1 MWVFY
6 FCTMFY
12 EEIITFLTS
21 KGLSA
26 LVSKGLAAFII
37 TASISLI
44 VIVINF
50 ITRKIILSFF
60 KRIAKSTSSSFD
72 DLLIKNKVPRLLSYI
87 PSLFFLFWII
97 PSYSNTLYL
106 LIEAFTVILFILTVR
121 AVLNTVKD
129 YFKSTDSLKHIPV
142 DSYIQV
148 VMIFMWFV
156 GIVLILSILTG
167 REVGTFLASIGALSA
182 IIILVFRDTILG
194 FVSSIQITVND
205 TVRIGDWITMKG
217 SNADGNVIEVN
228 LSTVKVQNFDN
239 TITTIPTYKL
249 VSDSFI
255 NWRGMDESDGRR
267 IKRSLLIKPSS
278 IKFLDDEEIESLKKI
293 HLLSDYIK
301 KIHKE
306 IKSHN
311 SSNQVDKSMLIN
323 GRNLTNLGI
332 FREYVQRYLKEHPD
346 TNDNLTMMCRQLQPT
361 AQGIPIQIYA
371 FSKDKEWTK
380 YEALTSDIFDHL
392 LSSVKYFNLECFEL
406 NQFPVQ

>member
-1 MWVFY
+1 
-6 FCTMFY
+6 MFY

-21 KGLSA
+21 KGLSEV
-26 LVSKGLAAFII
+26 VSQGLATLII
-37 TASISLI
+37 IASISLV

-50 ITRKIILSFF
+50 ITKKIILSFF

-72 DLLIKNKVPRLLSYI
+72 DLLIKNKVPGLLSYI

-121 AVLNTVKD
+121 AILNTVKD
-129 YFKSTDSLKHIPV
+129 YFKSSDSLKHIPV

-148 VMIFMWFV
+148 IMIFIWFV
-156 GIVLILSILTG
+156 GIILILSILTG
-167 REVGTFLASIGALSA
+167 REVGTFLASLGALSA

-217 SNADGNVIEVN
+217 SNADGTVIEVN

-255 NWRGMDESDGRR
+255 NWRGMSESDGRR

-301 KIHKE
+301 KVHKE

-406 NQFPVQ
+406 NQFPAQ

>member
-1 MWVFY
+1 
-6 FCTMFY
+6 MFY

-21 KGLSA
+21 KGLSEV
-26 LVSKGLAAFII
+26 VSQGLATLII
-37 TASISLI
+37 VASISLV

-50 ITRKIILSFF
+50 TTKKIILSFF

-72 DLLIKNKVPRLLSYI
+72 DLLIKNKVPGLLSYI

-97 PSYSNTLYL
+97 PTYSNTLYL

-121 AVLNTVKD
+121 AILNTVKD
-129 YFKSTDSLKHIPV
+129 YFKSSDSLKHIPV

-148 VMIFMWFV
+148 IMIFIWFV
-156 GIVLILSILTG
+156 GIILILSVLTG
-167 REVGTFLASIGALSA
+167 REVGTFLASLGALSA

-255 NWRGMDESDGRR
+255 NWRGMSESDGRR

-306 IKSHN
+306 IKSYN

-332 FREYVQRYLKEHPD
+332 FREYIQRYLKEHPD

>member
-1 MWVFY
+1 
-6 FCTMFY
+6 MFY

-87 PSLFFLFWII
+87 PALFFLFWII

>member
-1 MWVFY
+1 
-6 FCTMFY
+6 MFY

-21 KGLSA
+21 KGLSEV
-26 LVSKGLAAFII
+26 VSQGLATLII
-37 TASISLI
+37 VVSISLV

-50 ITRKIILSFF
+50 ITKKIILSFF
-60 KRIAKSTSSSFD
+60 KRIARSTSSSFD
-72 DLLIKNKVPRLLSYI
+72 DLLIKNKVPGLLSYI

-121 AVLNTVKD
+121 AILNTVKD
-129 YFKSTDSLKHIPV
+129 YFKSSDSLKHIPV

-148 VMIFMWFV
+148 IMIFIWFV
-156 GIVLILSILTG
+156 GIILILSILTG
-167 REVGTFLASIGALSA
+167 REVGTFLASLGALSA

-217 SNADGNVIEVN
+217 SNADGTVIEVN

-255 NWRGMDESDGRR
+255 NWRGMSESDGRR

-301 KIHKE
+301 KVHKE

-406 NQFPVQ
+406 NQFPAQ

>member
-1 MWVFY
+1 
-6 FCTMFY
+6 MFY

-21 KGLSA
+21 KGLSEV
-26 LVSKGLAAFII
+26 VSQGLATLII
-37 TASISLI
+37 IASISLV

-50 ITRKIILSFF
+50 ITKKIILSFF

-72 DLLIKNKVPRLLSYI
+72 DLLIKNKVPGLLSYI

-97 PSYSNTLYL
+97 PTYSNTLYL

-121 AVLNTVKD
+121 AILNTVKD
-129 YFKSTDSLKHIPV
+129 YFKSSDSLKHIPV

-148 VMIFMWFV
+148 IMIFIWFV
-156 GIVLILSILTG
+156 GIILILSILTG
-167 REVGTFLASIGALSA
+167 REVGTFLASLGALSA

-217 SNADGNVIEVN
+217 SNADGTVIEVN

-255 NWRGMDESDGRR
+255 NWRGMSESDGRR

-301 KIHKE
+301 KVHKE

-406 NQFPVQ
+406 NQFPAQ

>member
-1 MWVFY
+1 
-6 FCTMFY
+6 MFY

-21 KGLSA
+21 KGLSEV
-26 LVSKGLAAFII
+26 VSQGLATLII
-37 TASISLI
+37 VVSISLV

-50 ITRKIILSFF
+50 ITKKIILSFF

-72 DLLIKNKVPRLLSYI
+72 DLLIKNKVPGLLSYI

-97 PSYSNTLYL
+97 PTYSNTLYL

-121 AVLNTVKD
+121 AILNTVKD
-129 YFKSTDSLKHIPV
+129 YFKSSDSLKHIPV

-148 VMIFMWFV
+148 IMIFIWFV
-156 GIVLILSILTG
+156 GIILILSILTG
-167 REVGTFLASIGALSA
+167 REVGTFLASLGALSA

-217 SNADGNVIEVN
+217 SNADGTVIEVN

-255 NWRGMDESDGRR
+255 NWRGMSESDGRR

-301 KIHKE
+301 KVHKE

-406 NQFPVQ
+406 NQFPAQ

>member
-1 MWVFY
+1 
-6 FCTMFY
+6 MFY

>member
-1 MWVFY
+1 
-6 FCTMFY
+6 MFY
-12 EEIITFLTS
+12 QEIITFLTS

-205 TVRIGDWITMKG
+205 TARIGDWITMKG

>member
-1 MWVFY
+1 
-6 FCTMFY
+6 MFY
-12 EEIITFLTS
+12 EEIIRFLTS
-21 KGLSA
+21 KGLSVV
-26 LVSKGLAAFII
+26 VSQGIATLII
-37 TASISLI
+37 VASISLV

-50 ITRKIILSFF
+50 ITKKIILSFF

-72 DLLIKNKVPRLLSYI
+72 DLLIKNKVPGLLSYI

-121 AVLNTVKD
+121 AILNTVKD
-129 YFKSTDSLKHIPV
+129 YFKSSDSLKHIPV

-148 VMIFMWFV
+148 IMIFIWFV
-156 GIVLILSILTG
+156 GIILILSILTG
-167 REVGTFLASIGALSA
+167 REVGTFLASLGALSA

-217 SNADGNVIEVN
+217 SNADGTVIEVN

-255 NWRGMDESDGRR
+255 NWRGMSESDGRR

-301 KIHKE
+301 KVEKE
-306 IKSHN
+306 IKSYN

-406 NQFPVQ
+406 NQFPAQ